1 MNPPSTPPPLPKFS
15 RHRLPLGV
23 RIFLALLLVFIGGIL
38 GTCAWYRLSN
48 DAAVRKLEA
57 EARKRGEPLTLSEL
71 ATNYPAIPDGEN
83 AAITLMDIWERDDPE
98 FWNAFRSGVRPLPE
112 RTPAVYGPNLPVLGS
127 KAPRYSRRDAL
138 SPEGRIALETF
149 VKSNAVHSTAIQTA
163 LRDRSRVRFSVQIT
177 DGVAALLPHLA
188 RLKTEA
194 QHLRLETILEIERGD
209 VSGAIA
215 CMRGSER
222 LATALKDEPFLISQ
236 LVRIAIQLPVVIEGE
251 RLLSRHALSEADL
264 GQLSA
269 IFESIGMAGALKQ
282 SFIAERASL
291 LSVYEMSESTLK
303 VIEQTSGDADEKPV
317 NPAYA
322 KFGIRLFNLTGIVSA
337 DRRFML
343 ENMERAVNLAE
354 KNSPESLAEIDV
366 LFDRVERQMPGI
378 PPKLISALMLPSLK
392 RVAPKFTALEARR
405 RLGLLAIIVERCRLA
420 NNGRLPDRL
429 EELVPGFT
437 AELPKDPFD
446 GQPLRYRKLEK
457 GFVVYSVGADR
468 KDQQGRERRD
478 KRRDDDIDE
487 TFYIER

>member
-1 MNPPSTPPPLPKFS
+1 
-15 RHRLPLGV
+15 
-23 RIFLALLLVFIGGIL
+23 
-38 GTCAWYRLSN
+38 
-48 DAAVRKLEA
+48 
-57 EARKRGEPLTLSEL
+57 
-71 ATNYPAIPDGEN
+71 
-83 AAITLMDIWERDDPE
+83 
-98 FWNAFRSGVRPLPE
+98 
-112 RTPAVYGPNLPVLGS
+112 
-127 KAPRYSRRDAL
+127 
-138 SPEGRIALETF
+138 
-149 VKSNAVHSTAIQTA
+149 
-163 LRDRSRVRFSVQIT
+163 
-177 DGVAALLPHLA
+177 
-188 RLKTEA
+188 
-194 QHLRLETILEIERGD
+194 
-209 VSGAIA
+209 
-215 CMRGSER
+215 MRGSER